1 MDASQV
7 GLVGG
12 IAGGVIGLAG
22 AAIGTYFNIRNTSG
36 PVERTLAVRLA
47 VLCFAWVAVSCT
59 LGFLMPRPWNG
70 LAVLLNLPL
79 LLSIP
84 RMNRG
89 LARARTE
96 DESAR

>member
-1 MDASQV
+1 MPA
-7 GLVGG
+7 
-12 IAGGVIGLAG
+12 
-22 AAIGTYFNIRNTSG
+22 
-36 PVERTLAVRLA
+36 RTLHGPDRVRL
-47 VLCFAWVAVSCT
+47 VRVRY

-84 RMNRG
+84 RMNLG

-96 DESAR
+96 DESATG